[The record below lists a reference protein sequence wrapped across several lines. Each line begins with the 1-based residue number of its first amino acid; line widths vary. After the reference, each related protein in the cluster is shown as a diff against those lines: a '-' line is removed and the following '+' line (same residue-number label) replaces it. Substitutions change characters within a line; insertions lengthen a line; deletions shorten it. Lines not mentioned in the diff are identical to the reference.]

1 MKKIILGLVLSL
13 SISAVFACHIDPFG
27 KCEDQS
33 YFITR
38 LFNPNSVYN
47 FIVAGDTIETFTTG
61 SIVQD
66 SVFSLTIPSETEVLM
81 AYNYIG
87 SDFIEYSSAVS
98 STNQY
103 AGCGALAIKFSSI
116 TTQRDGENVTVNF
129 INYDE
134 SEVLR
139 YDIMVSK
146 NSKDWVQ
153 WQSVQPTGQQSYSI
167 NLASKRVIVIAAF
180 VLPFIFF
187 VNKKSQRKARFKF
200 LAYMLILMSVVLFS
214 CTKETGN
221 IAPIKLSDY
230 SLVKINAVKVDGSIV
245 SSEIKSL

>member
-1 MKKIILGLVLSL
+1 MKKLLLGLVLSL
-13 SISAVFACHIDPFG
+13 SISTVLACHIDPIG
-27 KCEDQS
+27 ECDGNS

-38 LFNPNSVYN
+38 IFNPNSVYH
-47 FIVAGDTIETFTTG
+47 FIAAGDTIETFTTG
-61 SIVQD
+61 SVVQD
-66 SVFSLTIPSETEVLM
+66 SVFSLPIPAGTEILM
-81 AYNYIG
+81 AYNYAG
-87 SDFIEYSSAVS
+87 SDFIEYSS
-98 STNQY
+98 STSADYQF
-103 AGCGALAIKFSSI
+103 AGCGALAVQFSNISA
-116 TTQRDGENVTVNF
+116 QRDGENVTVNF
-129 INYDE
+129 TNYDE

-153 WQSVQPTGQQSYSI
+153 WQSVQPAGQQSYSI

-200 LAYMLILMSVVLFS
+200 LAYMLILMAVVLFS
-214 CTKETGN
+214 CTKETDS
-221 IAPIKLSDY
+221 IAPFKLSDY

-245 SSEIKSL
+245 SSEIKGL